1 MLLDVIMLN
10 SVIKR
15 RLVVCHY
22 AECCGAKIF
31 AEKKKKLEC
40 LAASKNFSNN
50 FERKKI
56 GRCTPLGGL
65 HNDLAIFKFGK
76 EKRFR
81 KT

>member
-10 SVIKR
+10 TVIKR

-22 AECCGAKIF
+22 AECRGAKIF

-50 FERKKI
+50 FERKKLD
-56 GRCTPLGGL
+56 GVRCLAEL
-65 HNDLAIFKFGK
+65 HNDLAIFLFGK